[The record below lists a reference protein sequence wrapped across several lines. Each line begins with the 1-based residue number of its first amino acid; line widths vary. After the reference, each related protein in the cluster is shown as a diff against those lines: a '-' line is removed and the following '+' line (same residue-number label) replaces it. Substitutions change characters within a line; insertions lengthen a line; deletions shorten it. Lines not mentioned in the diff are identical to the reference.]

1 MACHHRGHAPPTVV
15 VASSATTRS
24 SADGVA
30 REPRGRHL
38 ARQRGPESGGR
49 RTDITGLHPPHRLR
63 AVNRRRE
70 ILVRRC
76 QDRIRLARHAAAVC
90 RDQAVSPTPPLVASA

>member
-1 MACHHRGHAPPTVV
+1 MLMLAITSIGPDIESVVVHKDSVVITQRQGGSSTMACHHRGHAPPTVV

-63 AVNRRRE
+63 AVNR
-70 ILVRRC
+70 
-76 QDRIRLARHAAAVC
+76 
-90 RDQAVSPTPPLVASA
+90 